1 MSGRARVSR
10 QLPAAGVPCTDAR
23 PDDGGRRASTVG
35 CRRVEAGLSVPG
47 CQRPPSP
54 ESASGWRCCRGS
66 PAGAASGQVTRTAP
80 GVVAGPAAAFDYDA
94 LCDAVDTGH
103 LLAAHPARQL
113 GGGVGRQSTTRVLTC
128 DLTGASAPRAG
139 DAPHPSGFD
148 QTGPDGVAGELRTV
162 PQLEFLQDVGPV
174 SLDGLDAD
182 HQEVRDLPGRAPL
195 GDELDDLGLTRR
207 EDAGAST
214 CVARSVPALP

>member
-1 MSGRARVSR
+1 MPPGRGRPVRARSS
-10 QLPAAGVPCTDAR
+10 AAT
-23 PDDGGRRASTVG
+23 
-35 CRRVEAGLSVPG
+35 VPG
-47 CQRPPSP
+47 ERLGVAVFQ
-54 ESASGWRCCRGS
+54 GF
-66 PAGAASGQVTRTAP
+66 AGRSSVGRQVTRTAP
-80 GVVAGPAAAFDYDA
+80 EGVAGPVAAFDYDA

-113 GGGVGRQSTTRVLTC
+113 GGGVGGPVDDEGADVRPDR
-128 DLTGASAPRAG
+128 ASAPRAG
-139 DAPHPSGFD
+139 DAPHRSGFD

-174 SLDGLDAD
+174 SLDGLDAA